1 MLRVLQCLAIFL
13 LSTVVRAQSGAPR
26 VGRHSITLQWI
37 SWEKPGSVQITKARN
52 GTYRIVGRQRS
63 DDRQDSLRI
72 DGRLTVVSPKELRFT
87 GKIIT
92 RIHHIYEGKPC
103 VRDGDYSFLFTG
115 QRKYWRLQD
124 MLNCSGVET
133 DYVDIYF

>member
-1 MLRVLQCLAIFL
+1 MIRLLLLFLVLVSAKAH
-13 LSTVVRAQSGAPR
+13 AQTGAPR
-26 VGRHSITLQWI
+26 IGKHAISLQWI
-37 SWEKPGSVQITKARN
+37 SWEKPGSAQITKAKD

-72 DGRLTVVSPKELRFT
+72 DGRLTVISPKELRFK

-92 RIHHIYEGKPC
+92 RIHHIHEGAPC
-103 VRDGDYSFLFTG
+103 LREGDYTFLITG
-115 QRKYWRLQD
+115 KRRYWRLQE